1 MRHLSAL
8 LLAVL
13 ATQSGMH
20 ASSTWRAT
28 TQNVRLG
35 NASAIPNGIVTPPQI
50 ITHPKAE
57 YTEEARR
64 LGVQGSVVVQAQ
76 FDADGNFK
84 VLRIV
89 KGLGF
94 GLDENA
100 LAALRNWRF
109 QPAVRNGERVSV
121 IAEIEVPFELL
132 DADRSKKLRNAVE
145 GLKLKLEEMRKLHQK
160 LHPAA
165 HN

>member
-1 MRHLSAL
+1 MRHLFTL
-8 LLAVL
+8 LLVVI
-13 ATQSGMH
+13 ATPPAMY
-20 ASSTWRAT
+20 ASSTSGAT
-28 TQNVRLG
+28 TQNVRI
-35 NASAIPNGIVTPPQI
+35 ASAAEITNGIVPPLI
-50 ITHPKAE
+50 MAHPEAE

-64 LGVQGSVVVQAQ
+64 RGVQGNVVVQAQ
-76 FDADGNFK
+76 FDADGNFR

-89 KGLGF
+89 RGLGF

-121 IAEIEVPFELL
+121 IAEIEVPFQLM
-132 DADRSKKLRNAVE
+132 DAGKSKKVREALE
-145 GLKLKLEEMRKLHQK
+145 GLQLKLGEMRKVHQK
-160 LHPAA
+160 LHPAV